1 MNFSIFLTTL
11 QSNYQFITFLLTV
24 MDLHPN
30 SVLQREYSVQS
41 FLCSTYSLCDFSVIK
56 SITLQFSKRVISFS
70 SPSQE
75 DRYLQTSFELR
86 EAWTCLLV
94 SCCPL
99 ANSHRSYR
107 SWSRDWWPRTCC
119 PTHMHIWMEQSRLHP
134 STSSSR
140 HHVIPTSRTCHHCER
155 ALNDSTVFNKL
166 LTVSKFNT
174 STFTV
179 SSTESRLTIT
189 VIGVPFIFRNTD
201 TTVLAGKASF
211 SYRDWEESKHLN

>member
-41 FLCSTYSLCDFSVIK
+41 FWCSTYSLCDFSVIK

-70 SPSQE
+70 SSSQG

-94 SCCPL
+94 NRCPL

-211 SYRDWEESKHLN
+211 SYRDWEEWHLN